1 LKGLVTVSVR
11 LSPYIRV
18 PRLFEKVLN
27 WGFVYERARPLL
39 EPIAIERWKEKGSPL
54 PVPHWVKQATLREY
68 QRAFQL
74 PILVETG
81 TFLGDTV
88 RSLKR
93 DFEEIYTIEL
103 DEALY
108 RKAKRRFAR
117 CHYICVIQGDSGER
131 LPDVL
136 ARVSRPCL
144 FWLDG
149 HYSGGITA
157 KGAENT
163 PILRELT
170 HILHHRLQGH
180 VVLIDDADAFTGQDG
195 YPTLRSLQESVRAS
209 QPQWSIEVANNI
221 IRLHAPRARQPE
233 GLGTPER
240 R

>member
-1 LKGLVTVSVR
+1 VSVR

-27 WGFVYERARPLL
+27 WGFVYDRARPWL
-39 EPIAIERWKEKGSPL
+39 EPIVIGRWKESGSPL

-88 RSLKR
+88 RSLKG

-103 DEALY
+103 DEALCQ
-108 RKAKRRFAR
+108 KARRRFAR
-117 CHYICVIQGDSGER
+117 YRHVCVIQGDSGER

-170 HILHHRLQGH
+170 HVLHHRLQGH

-195 YPTLRSLQESVRAS
+195 YPPLQSLCEFVKAS
-209 QPQWSIEVANNI
+209 RPQWSIEVADNI

-233 GLGTPER
+233 GRGSPGQR
-240 R
+240 